1 MSRVVAIIPARLG
14 STRFPGKVLAS
25 ETGRPLVVH
34 VAERALAARSVSR
47 VVVATDSGEVGRALA
62 GTGVEVVMTREDH
75 PNGTSRLAEAAG
87 TLGLGADDLVVNVQ
101 GDEPEIDPAL
111 IDETVGVTARS
122 GEPMGTLASPFR
134 TGEDPTNPNIVKVV
148 VRDHP
153 DGVSRA
159 VYFSRALIPFDRDG
173 VGQCGGG
180 GGDGGV
186 VAPLKHAG
194 LYVYRRAALD
204 QFVAMPESGLE
215 RTEKLEQLR
224 AVEAGWSIAVLVR
237 AFDHVGIDTPEQY
250 AAFVARWRGRVG
262 EGGQGGRADGSAD

>member
-34 VAERALAARSVSR
+34 VAERAMAARSIGR
-47 VVVATDSGEVGRALA
+47 VVVATDTPLVGQALA

-75 PNGTSRLAEAAG
+75 PNGTSRLAEAAEL
-87 TLGLGADDLVVNVQ
+87 LGLGDDDLIVNVQ
-101 GDEPEIDPAL
+101 GDEPEIEPGL
-111 IDETVGVTARS
+111 IDETVDVTVRS

-134 TGEDPTNPNIVKVV
+134 AGEDPANPNIVKVV
-148 VRDHP
+148 LRHHP
-153 DGVSRA
+153 DGVCRA

-173 VGQCGGG
+173 GGG
-180 GGDGGV
+180 

-194 LYVYRRAALD
+194 LYVYRRRALAR
-204 QFVAMPESGLE
+204 FVEMPESGLE

-237 AFDHVGIDTPEQY
+237 AFDHVGIDTPDQY
-250 AAFVARWRGRVG
+250 AAFVARWRRA
-262 EGGQGGRADGSAD
+262 GGGA

>member
-14 STRFPGKVLAS
+14 STRFPGKVLAA

-34 VAERALAARSVSR
+34 VAERAMAARSVSR

-111 IDETVGVTARS
+111 IDETVETTARS

-134 TGEDPTNPNIVKVV
+134 AGEDPANPNIVKVV
-148 VRDHP
+148 VRSHP

-173 VGQCGGG
+173 GGAGGG
-180 GGDGGV
+180 GV
-186 VAPLKHAG
+186 PPLKHAG
-194 LYVYRRAALD
+194 LYVYRRAALER
-204 QFVAMPESGLE
+204 FVDMPESGLE

-237 AFDHVGIDTPEQY
+237 AFDHVGIDTPDQY
-250 AAFVARWRGRVG
+250 AAFVARWRGG
-262 EGGQGGRADGSAD
+262 PGGRGE